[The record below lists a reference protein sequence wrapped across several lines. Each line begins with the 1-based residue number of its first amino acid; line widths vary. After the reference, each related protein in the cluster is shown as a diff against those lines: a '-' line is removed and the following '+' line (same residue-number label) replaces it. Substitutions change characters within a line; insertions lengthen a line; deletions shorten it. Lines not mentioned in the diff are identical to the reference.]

1 MSSGSRANPHQIAV
15 GLCILLLGVFLVLD
29 RLEIVPASQTLRY
42 WPIGLIILGL
52 SVIIQAARGDAGQLR
67 SNVPWGAIFLLLI
80 AGFVGTRVFERQSGA
95 RLKRRSRRPSSPCSA
110 ATDGPPGRTFAVP
123 ASPPS
128 WVAHSWTSGRAEP
141 GPGQEITV
149 DVFNLM
155 GGSVIYAPMDWIVDV
170 RAIAVMGGI
179 NDQRRGRPQR
189 RGRGGRDE
197 GIDVDF
203 GVIPP
208 VPPVS
213 PPVPPGSSESP
224 TPPIAPIPPIAPVAP
239 IPPTPPTP
247 PKGADAIDVEAE
259 TPPAAPPRLII
270 RGFVGMGGLVI
281 KSL

>member
-29 RLEIVPASQTLRY
+29 RLDIVPASQTLRY

-52 SVIIQAARGDAGQLR
+52 SVIIQAARGDAGQVR
-67 SNVPWGAIFLLLI
+67 SSVPWGAIFLLLI
-80 AGFVGTRVFERQSGA
+80 AGFVGSRIFERQKAAPETAESTTIFAVLGGD
-95 RLKRRSRRPSSPCSA
+95 RRSAGPNFRSA
-110 ATDGPPGRTFAVP
+110 SITAVMGGAQLDLRT
-123 ASPPS
+123 
-128 WVAHSWTSGRAEP
+128 AEP
-141 GPGQEITV
+141 GPGQDITV
-149 DVFNLM
+149 DVFNVM
-155 GGSVIYAPMDWIVDV
+155 GGSVIYAPTDWIVDV

-179 NDQRRGRPQR
+179 NDQRRGRPER

-203 GVIPP
+203 PP
-208 VPPVS
+208 LPSPPP
-213 PPVPPGSSESP
+213 PPVPPGSPDGP
-224 TPPIAPIPPIAPVAP
+224 TPPIAPIPPVAPGSP

-247 PKGADAIDVEAE
+247 PQDADAIDVEAE
-259 TPPAAPPRLII
+259 IPPAAPPRLII